1 VPGLSENIS
10 VTSVVGRFL
19 EHERIYYFGNGGQE
33 ELLIGSAD
41 MMLRNLDRRVEVLVP
56 IKDPELRIA
65 VRDDILNVSLHD
77 TVKSWELCSD
87 GSYRRHEAGTGESLN
102 SQEQMMARGGG
113 WRRG

>member
-1 VPGLSENIS
+1 SDNIS

-19 EHERIYYFGNGGQE
+19 EHERIYYFANGGKE

-41 MMLRNLDRRVEVLVP
+41 MMLRNLDRRVEVLIPV
-56 IKDPELRIA
+56 KDPELRTAI
-65 VRDDILNVSLHD
+65 REGILNISLSD

-87 GSYRRHEAGTGESLN
+87 GSYRRREAGPGDLLN
-102 SQEQMMARGGG
+102 SQEYSMLKGGA

>member
-1 VPGLSENIS
+1 

-19 EHERIYYFGNGGQE
+19 EHERVYYFANSGQE

-56 IKDPELRIA
+56 IKDPELRTAI
-65 VRDDILNVSLHD
+65 RDDILNVSLRD
-77 TVKSWELCSD
+77 NVKSWELCSD
-87 GSYRRHEAGTGESLN
+87 GSYRRHESGGGETLN
-102 SQEQMMARGGG
+102 SQEHMMTKGGA